1 MRQFVFFIGILVF
14 LSHTGFSQVSEMNW
28 ELDYQIYL
36 TMANDSNYMYDV
48 RELFHVTD
56 LKNPDFTSEF
66 VFYPVNPGANYSNEI
81 KKQNTL
87 QASDHTL
94 WSTLHLKI
102 GGGWVHFTNCIAY
115 ALETKMLD
123 LREPIM
129 KRPETS
135 WKPDPV
141 TETWKRT
148 HKWEFY
154 IPVDQKLAI
163 KEYKIRAK
171 SNQLGDLES
180 LPPKY
185 IENFLSTSESEY
197 WHLKAEGNMKAIAQ
211 IDLVKVLLGANFLG
225 EAQISYVS
233 NAVMNAV
240 QNYSTNK
247 LPSVLIFDEFDAA
260 AAMTLDMDG
269 YQLESIVFRSSA
281 ELSEEDIAKRQIEI
295 AGIIK
300 TINDYNNESF
310 RKRLGSYY
318 ND

>member
-1 MRQFVFFIGILVF
+1 MRQFVFF
-14 LSHTGFSQVSEMNW
+14 LSIFAFSSLTSFSQVSEMNW
-28 ELDYQIYL
+28 ELDYEIYL

-48 RELFHVTD
+48 RDLFHITD
-56 LKNPDFTSEF
+56 LKNLDFTSEF
-66 VFYPVNPGANYSNEI
+66 VFYPVSPGANYSNEI
-81 KKQNTL
+81 RKQDSIHESN
-87 QASDHTL
+87 HTL
-94 WSTLHLKI
+94 WSALHIKI

-115 ALETKMLD
+115 ALETQMLD

-129 KRPETS
+129 KRPESS

-154 IPVDQKLAI
+154 IPVDQKLAV

-171 SNQLGDLES
+171 SDQLGDLES

-185 IENFLSTSESEY
+185 IENFLSTSKSEY
-197 WHLKAEGNMKAIAQ
+197 WNLKAEGDMKALAQ
-211 IDLVKVLLGANFLG
+211 LDLVKVLMGANFLG

-233 NAVMNAV
+233 NAVMNAL
-240 QNYSTNK
+240 QNYSASK
-247 LPSVLIFDEFDAA
+247 LPSVLIFDEFEAA

-281 ELSEEDIAKRQIEI
+281 ELSEEDITKRQIEI
-295 AGIIK
+295 ADIIK
-300 TINDYNNESF
+300 TINEYNKESF
-310 RKRLGSYY
+310 KKRLSSYY

>member
-1 MRQFVFFIGILVF
+1 MVFSNLTSFA
-14 LSHTGFSQVSEMNW
+14 QVSEMNW
-28 ELDYQIYL
+28 ELDYEIYL

-48 RELFHVTD
+48 RDLFHVTD
-56 LKNPDFTSEF
+56 LKNLDFTSEF
-66 VFYPVNPGANYSNEI
+66 VFYPVSPGANYSNEI
-81 KKQNTL
+81 MNKQDTL
-87 QASDHTL
+87 HESNNTL
-94 WSTLHLKI
+94 WSALHMKI

-115 ALETKMLD
+115 ALETKVLD

-148 HKWEFY
+148 HKWEYY
-154 IPVDQKLAI
+154 IPVNQKLAI

-171 SNQLGDLES
+171 SDELGDLEN

-185 IENFLSTSESEY
+185 LENFLSTSESEY
-197 WHLKAEGNMKAIAQ
+197 WNLKAEGDMKTIAQ
-211 IDLVKVLLGANFLG
+211 LDLVKVLMGANFLG
-225 EAQISYVS
+225 KAQISYVS
-233 NAVMNAV
+233 NAVMNAL
-240 QNYSTNK
+240 QNYSASK

-281 ELSEEDIAKRQIEI
+281 ELSEDDIAERQIEI
-295 AGIIK
+295 AGIIM
-300 TINDYNNESF
+300 TINEYNKESF
-310 RKRLGSYY
+310 RKRLSSYY

>member
-1 MRQFVFFIGILVF
+1 MVFSNLTSFA
-14 LSHTGFSQVSEMNW
+14 QVSEMNW
-28 ELDYQIYL
+28 ELDYEIYL

-48 RELFHVTD
+48 RDLFHVTD
-56 LKNPDFTSEF
+56 LKNLDFTSEF
-66 VFYPVNPGANYSNEI
+66 VFYPVSPGANYSNEI
-81 KKQNTL
+81 MNKQDTL
-87 QASDHTL
+87 HESNNTL
-94 WSTLHLKI
+94 WSALHMKI

-115 ALETKMLD
+115 ALETKVLD

-148 HKWEFY
+148 HKWEYY
-154 IPVDQKLAI
+154 IPVNQKLAI

-171 SNQLGDLES
+171 SDELGDLEN

-185 IENFLSTSESEY
+185 LENFLSTSESEY
-197 WHLKAEGNMKAIAQ
+197 WNLKAEGDMKTIAQ
-211 IDLVKVLLGANFLG
+211 LDLVKVLMGANFLG
-225 EAQISYVS
+225 KAQISYVS
-233 NAVMNAV
+233 NAVMNAL
-240 QNYSTNK
+240 QNYSASK

-281 ELSEEDIAKRQIEI
+281 ELSKDDIAKRQIEI

-300 TINDYNNESF
+300 TINEYNKESF
-310 RKRLGSYY
+310 KKRLSSYY

>member
-1 MRQFVFFIGILVF
+1 
-14 LSHTGFSQVSEMNW
+14 
-28 ELDYQIYL
+28 
-36 TMANDSNYMYDV
+36 MANDSNYMYDV
-48 RELFHVTD
+48 RDLFHVTD

-66 VFYPVNPGANYSNEI
+66 VFYPVSPGADFSNEI
-81 KKQNTL
+81 MKQDTL
-87 QASDHTL
+87 QASIHTL
-94 WSTLHLKI
+94 WSALHVII

-115 ALETKMLD
+115 ALETKILD

-129 KRPETS
+129 KRPVTS

-148 HKWEFY
+148 KKWEFY
-154 IPVDQKLAI
+154 MPVDQNHAI
-163 KEYKIRAK
+163 KEYKIRKK
-171 SNQLGDLES
+171 SNQMGDLES

-197 WHLKAEGNMKAIAQ
+197 WQLKAEGDMKAIAQ

-233 NAVMNAV
+233 NAVFNAL
-240 QNYSTNK
+240 QNYSAGK

-281 ELSEEDIAKRQIEI
+281 ELSKDDIAKRQIEI
-295 AGIIK
+295 AEIIK
-300 TINDYNNESF
+300 TINEYNNESF
-310 RKRLGSYY
+310 RKRLSSYY